1 MRENCVIGTDVDNLL
16 GFCTSIHFLGAKY
29 WGFLEWA
36 CKTVDIKSIDP
47 RSPENRISEIKK
59 VNTICEI
66 HERKFVGKSEV
77 DWLVSSW

>member
-16 GFCTSIHFLGAKY
+16 GFYTSIHSLGAKY

-47 RSPENRISEIKK
+47 RSPENSISEIKK
-59 VNTICEI
+59 EI
-66 HERKFVGKSEV
+66 RSVKFTNENLWERVRSIG
-77 DWLVSSW
+77 